1 MAMHMAMLSVSGWSG
16 APVRLYYG
24 QRSSTVTMQRLSAG
38 SQFEE
43 GNRPMQDINRSGPSE
58 DRVSK
63 IQTLMAEMQ
72 ASGKIGA
79 AQAMVAAKK
88 ADMASMPK
96 MDKEVEELHRSEI
109 ELAKKCAADMMRSGD
124 VQGAINALKAVQPW
138 LCTVTE
144 LGSTVLLDLAMA
156 LDAQRDPEA
165 QEIFVQLS
173 RSPSE
178 EVRSLAKMMGGV
190 DDDESFIKF

>member
-1 MAMHMAMLSVSGWSG
+1 
-16 APVRLYYG
+16 
-24 QRSSTVTMQRLSAG
+24 
-38 SQFEE
+38 
-43 GNRPMQDINRSGPSE
+43 MQDINRSGPSE

-124 VQGAINALKAVQPW
+124 VQGAINALQAVQPW

-144 LGSTVLLDLAMA
+144 LGSSVLLDLAMA

-190 DDDESFIKF
+190 NDDESFIKF

>member
-1 MAMHMAMLSVSGWSG
+1 
-16 APVRLYYG
+16 
-24 QRSSTVTMQRLSAG
+24 MQ
-38 SQFEE
+38 
-43 GNRPMQDINRSGPSE
+43 NINRCGPSE
-58 DRVSK
+58 NRAAE
-63 IQTLMAEMQ
+63 IQALMTELQ
-72 ASGKIGA
+72 ASGKMVA

-88 ADMASMPK
+88 ADMASLPVT
-96 MDKEVEELHRSEI
+96 DKAIEEAHRSEI
-109 ELAKKCAADMMRSGD
+109 ELAKSCAADMMRSGD
-124 VQGAINALKAVQPW
+124 VQGAISSLKAVQPW

-178 EVRSLAKMMGGV
+178 EVRSLAKMMGSV
-190 DDDESFIKF
+190 DDGEAFIKF